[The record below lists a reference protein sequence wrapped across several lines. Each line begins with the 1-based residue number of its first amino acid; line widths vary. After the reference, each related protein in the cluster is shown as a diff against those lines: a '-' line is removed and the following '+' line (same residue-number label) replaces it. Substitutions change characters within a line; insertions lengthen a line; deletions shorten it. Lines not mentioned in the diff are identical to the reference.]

1 MDDCI
6 LCLHEVA
13 TGRGD
18 VAVAHGRVSTLE
30 TIARFS
36 AASDEA
42 IQAHTLVAAFRA
54 FELRVPTN
62 PVTARRDLELAVLCA
77 RE

>member
-6 LCLHEVA
+6 RGLREVA
-13 TGRGD
+13 TGRGNVT
-18 VAVAHGRVSTLE
+18 VAQGLVSTLE
-30 TIARFS
+30 AIARFS
-36 AASDEA
+36 PMSIETV
-42 IQAHTLVAAFRA
+42 QAHALIAAFRA

-62 PVTARRDLELAVLCA
+62 PVMARHELELAVLRA